1 MRNDL
6 ISIIMSVY
14 NEKIEYIKSSIESII
29 NQTYT
34 NLELIIVC
42 DNPKNT
48 DIKNLIFN
56 YANKDE
62 RIRIIVNNENIGLCL
77 SLNKAILI
85 SKGKYIARM
94 DADDISMLDRLECQK
109 KYLLEN
115 NLDIIGSGLI
125 CIDEKGKEINILNK
139 YPLDNKTF
147 MKKILYN
154 NCMAHPTWFGKR
166 EVFINNN
173 GYRNIDYAEDYDFI
187 LRGLKFGYKMG
198 NINKV
203 LLQYRIREN
212 SISKSNGLNQYITF
226 CKLLSFYKNDQL
238 DNLDKIKNS
247 IKEANKRLD
256 KQQYEKYQKAS
267 NYFLIASKKIYNK
280 ELSGFCYLFKAIC
293 ESKFYRR
300 KIYSYFKGIMW

>member
-6 ISIIMSVY
+6 ISIIMCVY
-14 NEKIEYIKSSIESII
+14 NEKIEYIKESIESII

-34 NLELIIVC
+34 DIELIIVC
-42 DNPKNT
+42 DNPKNIN
-48 DIKNLIFN
+48 IKNLIFN
-56 YANKDE
+56 YASKDE
-62 RIRIIVNNENIGLCL
+62 RIKIIVNKENMGLCL

-85 SKGKYIARM
+85 IKGKYIARM

-109 KYLLEN
+109 KYLLKN
-115 NLDIIGSGLI
+115 NLDIIGSGVV
-125 CIDEKGKEINILNK
+125 CIDEEGKIINTLNK

-154 NCMAHPTWFGKR
+154 NCMAHPTWFGR
-166 EVFINNN
+166 RDVFIKNN

-187 LRGLKFGYKMG
+187 LRGLKLGYKMG
-198 NINKV
+198 NINKI
-203 LLQYRIREN
+203 LLKYRIREN

-226 CKLLSFYKNDQL
+226 YKLLSFYKNDQL
-238 DNLDKIKNS
+238 DDIDEIKNS
-247 IKEANKRLD
+247 IKEASENLD

-280 ELSGFCYLFKAIC
+280 KLSGFFYLFKAMC

-300 KIYSYFKGIMW
+300 KIYSYFKGIM

>member
-1 MRNDL
+1 MC
-6 ISIIMSVY
+6 VY
-14 NEKIEYIKSSIESII
+14 NEKIEYIKESIESII

-34 NLELIIVC
+34 DIELIIVC
-42 DNPKNT
+42 DNPKNIN
-48 DIKNLIFN
+48 IKNLIFN
-56 YANKDE
+56 YVSKDE
-62 RIRIIVNNENIGLCL
+62 RIKIIVNKENIGLCS

-109 KYLLEN
+109 RYLLKN
-115 NLDIIGSGLI
+115 NLDIIGSGVV
-125 CIDEKGKEINILNK
+125 CIDEEGKIINTLNK

-147 MKKILYN
+147 RKKILYN

-166 EVFINNN
+166 DVFIKNN

-187 LRGLKFGYKMG
+187 LRGLKLGYKMG

-226 CKLLSFYKNDQL
+226 CKLLSFYKNNQL
-238 DNLDKIKNS
+238 DDVDEIKKS
-247 IKEANKRLD
+247 IKEASKNLD

-267 NYFLIASKKIYNK
+267 NYFLIASKKIYSK
-280 ELSGFCYLFKAIC
+280 KLSGFFYLFKAMC

-300 KIYSYFKGIMW
+300 KIYRYFKGIM